1 MARSLRAKFENWT
14 TGSVERDN
22 NNHKNHN
29 GAYDLPDDY
38 TPQTDTAK
46 NLKAKFES
54 FRSDA
59 SSRPVIEKR
68 KPRVNRFV
76 VSPPPAHLLLLIHHS
91 SIHPLIR
98 PILSLSCFATDTHS
112 NSVSR
117 RLFCRRCASCMCV
130 CARIGCR

>member
-1 MARSLRAKFENWT
+1 MRSSFKSEDAIPVEPEMARSLRAKFENWPA
-14 TGSVERDN
+14 GGVERGDN

-59 SSRPVIEKR
+59 TSRPVIEKR

-76 VSPPPAHLLLLIHHS
+76 VSPVPDPLLRCCRVRRRRRSFTTHPFIH
-91 SIHPLIR
+91 
-98 PILSLSCFATDTHS
+98 
-112 NSVSR
+112 
-117 RLFCRRCASCMCV
+117 
-130 CARIGCR
+130 